1 MAATAKDHLDV
12 GGKIA
17 WLSSLDTAYQPEKNY
32 RRSSIICTIGPK
44 TNSVEAINALR
55 KAGLNVV
62 RMNFSVSSPNPNTDA
77 KRQPPPNY
85 EYHQSVIDNA
95 RAAEKAQ
102 PGRQIAIALDTK
114 GPEIRTGNTK
124 NDEDLPISAGKI
136 LNFTTDEQYATACDT
151 DNMYVDYKNITKVIE
166 PGRIIYVDDGVLAF
180 DVLSVKDDK
189 TVEVRARNNGFISS
203 KKGVN
208 LPNTDVDL
216 PALSEKDKN
225 DLRFGVKNN
234 VDMVFASFIRR
245 GQDIKDIRDVLGPE
259 GKHIQIIAKIENRQ
273 GLNNFEEILTETDGV
288 MVARG
293 DLGIE
298 IPAAEVFAAQK
309 KMIALCNRA
318 GKPVI
323 CATQM
328 LESMIKNPRPTR
340 AEISDVG
347 NAITDGADCV
357 MLSGETAKGSY
368 PNEAVSEMHE
378 ACLKAENTIPY
389 VSHFEEMCTLVKRPV
404 SVVESCA
411 MAAVRASLDLNAGG
425 IIVLSTSGES
435 ARLLSKYRPV
445 CPIFMVTRNASAS
458 RYAHL
463 YRGVYPFLFPEAKPD
478 FSKVNW
484 QEDVD
489 RRIKWGVE
497 HALELNVVSKGD
509 TLVVVQGWKG
519 GMGNTNTLRIV
530 KADPEHLGIG
540 TL

>member
-1 MAATAKDHLDV
+1 MASHKRRQSIATNALDHLNL
-12 GGKIA
+12 GNNKIE
-17 WLSSLDTAYQPEKNY
+17 WLASLDTAYAPEHNY

-44 TNSVEAINALR
+44 TNSVEAINKLR
-55 KAGLNVV
+55 RSGLNVV
-62 RMNFSVSSPNPNTDA
+62 RMNFSHGS
-77 KRQPPPNY
+77 Y

-102 PGRQIAIALDTK
+102 VGRPVAIALDTK

-124 NDEDLPISAGKI
+124 GDEDLPLTAGTI
-136 LNFTTDEQYATACDT
+136 LNITTDEQYATACDT
-151 DNMYVDYKNITKVIE
+151 ENMYVDYKNITKVIA
-166 PGRIIYVDDGVLAF
+166 PGRIVYVDDGILAF
-180 DVLSVKDDK
+180 EVLEVVDDK
-189 TVEVRARNNGFISS
+189 TVKVKALNNGFISS
-203 KKGVN
+203 RKGVN
-208 LPNTDVDL
+208 LPDTDVDL
-216 PALSEKDKN
+216 PALSEKDKA

-245 GQDIKDIRDVLGPE
+245 GQDIKDIREVLGEE

-273 GLNNFEEILTETDGV
+273 GIINFAEILRQTDGV

-309 KMIALCNRA
+309 KLIAMCNIA

-340 AEISDVG
+340 AEVSDVG

-357 MLSGETAKGSY
+357 MLSGETAKGAY
-368 PNEAVSEMHE
+368 PDKAVSEMHE
-378 ACLKAENTIPY
+378 TCIKAENSIPY
-389 VSHFEEMCTLVKRPV
+389 VSHFEELCSIVKRPV
-404 SVVESCA
+404 SVTESVA

-425 IIVLSTSGES
+425 IIVLSTTGNS

-445 CPIFMVTRNASAS
+445 CPIFMITRTASAS
-458 RYAHL
+458 RYSHL
-463 YRGVYPFLFPEAKPD
+463 YRGVYPFLFPEKKPD
-478 FSKVNW
+478 FDKVNW

-489 RRIKWGVE
+489 KRISWGISN
-497 HALELNVVSKGD
+497 ALRLNVLALGEPV
-509 TLVVVQGWKG
+509 VVVQGWRG
-519 GMGNTNTLRIV
+519 GMGNTNTIRIV

-540 TL
+540 QLE